1 VVAIEAIVRELKDM
15 GQSEDAPYFSLY
27 YALIGEAIRL
37 ADRFQ
42 HNLAAGHFEEC
53 ARIIETLRSFVRI
66 ATESGYERLN
76 ALLVLL
82 IYRFVEAISQ
92 KGKRPVHDG
101 IVDAVERG
109 KGQPIFP
116 QAELENGR

>member
-1 VVAIEAIVRELKDM
+1 MVAVGAIVRELNDM
-15 GQSEDAPYFSLY
+15 TQSKDAPYFSLY
-27 YALIGEAIRL
+27 YTLIGETIRL

-53 ARIIETLRSFVRI
+53 ARIVETLRSFVRI
-66 ATESGYERLN
+66 ATESRYERLN

-101 IVDAVERG
+101 VVDAVEGR

-116 QAELENGR
+116 QAELEIRR